1 MDRMMKTI
9 VAAMIIPGAL
19 IAADSSRTPVSID
32 ITEGWRWQPVATKG
46 VTDKSKVI
54 GLPEETDLLALE
66 PSKADIWLEK
76 GKLAGKPGRERGE
89 PGGDNEKAAYACWYK
104 RTLDVPKEW
113 AGHSVRFEQQLNWC
127 AAVVFVNGKEAGVA
141 LHPDGAVELA
151 PFLKFGKKNEIKIFV
166 TNRGYGTGEPGI
178 VYAGRDDY
186 CKNRDLF
193 YSPAMIRVRS
203 AAFIEDVWGIPS
215 WRKKNVTWR
224 CKVPALADG
233 EVELVARVWEDA
245 GRDPATKA
253 LRSELD
259 GDKPIKTWRK
269 TVALKAGTN
278 TVEFV
283 CDWADVVPWELDD
296 PHLYPHRRNEP

>member
-1 MDRMMKTI
+1 MDRMMKTL

-54 GLPEETDLLALE
+54 GLPEETDLLELE

-151 PFLKFGKKNEIKIFV
+151 PFLKFGKKNEIKI
-166 TNRGYGTGEPGI
+166 
-178 VYAGRDDY
+178 
-186 CKNRDLF
+186 
-193 YSPAMIRVRS
+193 
-203 AAFIEDVWGIPS
+203 
-215 WRKKNVTWR
+215 
-224 CKVPALADG
+224 
-233 EVELVARVWEDA
+233 
-245 GRDPATKA
+245 
-253 LRSELD
+253 
-259 GDKPIKTWRK
+259 
-269 TVALKAGTN
+269 LKA
-278 TVEFV
+278 EIERLEKE
-283 CDWADVVPWELDD
+283 AQ
-296 PHLYPHRRNEP
+296 